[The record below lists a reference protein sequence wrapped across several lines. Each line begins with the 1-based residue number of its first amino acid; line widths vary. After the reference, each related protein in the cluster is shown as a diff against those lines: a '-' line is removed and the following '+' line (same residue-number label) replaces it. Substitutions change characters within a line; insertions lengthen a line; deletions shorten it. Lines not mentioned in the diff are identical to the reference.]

1 MINAKREE
9 DNEEYI
15 FNDRD
20 ISFGEAT
27 AIEGSEQF
35 KEKTRETLEATLDS
49 ISKDINHIVML
60 QISLIFL

>member
-9 DNEEYI
+9 ENEEYI

-27 AIEGSEQF
+27 AIEGGEQT
-35 KEKTRETLEATLDS
+35 K
-49 ISKDINHIVML
+49 
-60 QISLIFL
+60 

>member
-9 DNEEYI
+9 ENEEYI

-27 AIEGSEQF
+27 AVEGSEQF
-35 KEKTRETLEATLDS
+35 KEKARVTLETTLDS
-49 ISKDINHIVML
+49 ISKDINHVVML
-60 QISLIFL
+60 LLTHKFL